1 MARTLYLKAIDAIQH
16 QGLRLC
22 LGAFRTSQ
30 IDSFYVE
37 ANKPPHN
44 LRRLKLTLQYVVK
57 LKANIDNQAY
67 DCVFNPQYEN
77 LNDKNKK
84 YIKSILIQ
92 MHINGSNIPSD
103 IIKTV
108 SHSKIPPWK
117 LL

>member
-16 QGLRLC
+16 QGFRLC

-37 ANKPPHN
+37 ANKPPLN

-77 LNDKNKK
+77 LYDNNKIC
-84 YIKSILIQ
+84 IKSIGFKIQ
-92 MHINGSNIPSD
+92 KHIDGYNIPLG
-103 IIKTV
+103 IIISV
-108 SHSKIPPWK
+108 CHSKIPP
-117 LL
+117 